1 MSDPNTVLT
10 GAQAVSDAAPYVN
23 AVVGAVISAL
33 GGFIAVLVKKYIGIS
48 IDQAMLA
55 KVEGLATQYAAAEV
69 AKAADNLATRQIDV
83 KSPMVKSIADQIL
96 VDAPK
101 ELDSL
106 GLGPDEVKGKVT
118 AAFGQLQAQM
128 TAVAAPAALPP
139 AAAPAK
145 L

>member
-1 MSDPNTVLT
+1 MSDPNSVVT

-23 AVVGAVISAL
+23 AVVGAAISAL
-33 GGFIAVLVKKYIGIS
+33 GGFVAVLVKRYVGITV
-48 IDQAMLA
+48 DQAMLA

-96 VDAPK
+96 ADAPK
-101 ELDSL
+101 ELDAL
-106 GLGPDEVKGKVT
+106 GLGPDEVKAKVA

-128 TAVAAPAALPP
+128 TAVAAPAAAPP